1 MTQDTNPV
9 PEADTESVLADMDTI
24 EVTPD
29 EATLVPTE
37 ADEIKRL
44 TEALARSQAD
54 YQNLLMRVERD
65 KADMVFFLSG
75 KILSPLLAQID
86 NLTRAVAL
94 KAGTEGDTFVD
105 GLRSV
110 LAGFDRYLE
119 SQGVRSFASL
129 GAEVVPCQE
138 MRARSSKSSSED
150 THSGIAYS
158 VMRRWLWGV
167 ATNTII

>member
-29 EATLVPTE
+29 ESTPVPTE

-75 KILSPLLAQID
+75 KILSP
-86 NLTRAVAL
+86 RADRQSHSRSR
-94 KAGTEGDTFVD
+94 TEG
-105 GLRSV
+105 
-110 LAGFDRYLE
+110 
-119 SQGVRSFASL
+119 
-129 GAEVVPCQE
+129 
-138 MRARSSKSSSED
+138 
-150 THSGIAYS
+150 
-158 VMRRWLWGV
+158 W
-167 ATNTII
+167 N